1 MLAGTGAGKALGA
14 EDLLNRRYFSR
25 ASSPTEERSR
35 AKASFRR
42 RLRHRRVAA
51 PEPLQRRGS
60 EAWTSKAV
68 IMSNVDLRTELEGLR
83 REIAALRAERSD
95 AAKSDEP
102 AVPADAGF
110 TDQLQ
115 ALASEISALAEEAEK
130 GLVNHPLAGVLGAL
144 VLGILIGRIAHR

>member
-1 MLAGTGAGKALGA
+1 
-14 EDLLNRRYFSR
+14 
-25 ASSPTEERSR
+25 
-35 AKASFRR
+35 
-42 RLRHRRVAA
+42 
-51 PEPLQRRGS
+51 LQRRGS
-60 EAWTSKAV
+60 EASTSKAV

-130 GLVNHPLAGVLGAL
+130 GLINHPLAGALGAL
-144 VLGILIGRIAHR
+144 VLGILIGRITHR